1 MKIQTLAV
9 IFVVIMVPISLVLSV
24 YTQNQIT
31 TLNLQSKYDSSLIDA
46 THEAIKTFQLNTLAN
61 SSSDV
66 SASKIRD
73 IEASVNSFFNSIAN
87 NFGLNEYKA
96 NAIKDYVPAIVY
108 TLYDGYYIYSPYTNN
123 LGSIDVTDDST
134 YKNGQTVQGLKP
146 YVYYSCRY
154 KPNRNSDFVI
164 TYTLD
169 SYVTIQGKINGK
181 SINKSGYLLDNV
193 QINGGKT
200 LYRGT
205 EISNN
210 ETLEETIATQY
221 KENRTQNEKLK
232 YIQENGV
239 KYYLTDNKV
248 FSIVNGKR
256 VYISDANSY
265 KNKITRN
272 ESAVNYYKKAKEFT
286 DWVRG
291 DSVLSK
297 LTFENA
303 VDENGNSIKDK
314 DGNVVNG
321 LSGNTKIFDNNTSI
335 EDSNSNFNEHR
346 TAVIRYSI
354 QKNLA
359 TAISNFNNYSSSSNE
374 FQMPNLSEED
384 WYSLINNV
392 SCISFLQGLSIGG
405 KIYNGYAVVNNNKTQ
420 EFVSEEAIYMI
431 DNKGY
436 YHRPSENN
444 LNNEGS
450 LTGYFNVDFEKKVF
464 TKISNN
470 KNDTT
475 TENSYAYPHNEL
487 GSYSSI
493 ITQTNVDSEFYN
505 NIHNNTWNEKNK
517 NSNLL
522 KAYYTALGRE
532 RYSMYRVNYDNYIN
546 FNTN

>member
-9 IFVVIMVPISLVLSV
+9 IFVVIMVPIALVLSV

-31 TLNLQSKYDSSLIDA
+31 TLNLQSKYDSSLIDS

-61 SSSDV
+61 SSSDI

-96 NAIKDYVPAIVY
+96 DTIKEYVPAIVY
-108 TLYDGYYIYSPYTNN
+108 TLYDGYYIYSPYKNYTEGINVN
-123 LGSIDVTDDST
+123 QDSSSPK
-134 YKNGQTVQGLKP
+134 KNEFIQGLKP

-154 KPNRNSDFVI
+154 KMGNDSDFVI

-169 SYVTIQGKINGK
+169 SYITIQGKIHGN
-181 SINKSGYLLDNV
+181 SVNKSGYLLDNIGNNTYRGV
-193 QINGGKT
+193 TISTSEKLSENVINPENGKT
-200 LYRGT
+200 
-205 EISNN
+205 
-210 ETLEETIATQY
+210 
-221 KENRTQNEKLK
+221 ENLN

-239 KYYLTDNKV
+239 KYYLTGNKV

-256 VYISDANSY
+256 VYINDVASY
-265 KNKITRN
+265 KNKIEKN
-272 ESAVNYYKKAKEFT
+272 NSAINYYKKAKEFT
-286 DWVRG
+286 NWVRG

-297 LTFENA
+297 LTFGNA
-303 VDENGNSIKDK
+303 VDENGDAIKDK
-314 DGNVVNG
+314 GGNSVNG
-321 LSGNTKIFDNNTSI
+321 LSGNTKVFDNNTSI

-420 EFVSEEAIYMI
+420 EFVAEEAIYMI
-431 DNKGY
+431 DNNKY
-436 YHRPSENN
+436 YHRPSEIG
-444 LNNEGS
+444 LNNQSG
-450 LTGYFNVDFEKKVF
+450 LIGYFNVDFEKKMF
-464 TKISNN
+464 TLNN
-470 KNDTT
+470 QQ
-475 TENSYAYPHNEL
+475 SAYAYPHNEL

-505 NIHNNTWNEKNK
+505 NIHKNTWNEKNK